1 MAAEEPVVHIICGYH
16 PVEEALRQ
24 GSRPIGTLFLAT
36 RRESSRTRHLSQLA
50 RSLEI
55 KVKFVDTRTLD
66 RMTNSSH
73 QGVVATVEAK
83 KSRHFDDFLDQ
94 VEVAAGMVVV
104 ILDGVQDPHNLGAVL
119 RNCSLNGAAAVIL
132 PRDRTAGVT
141 PTVEKVAAGALEYV
155 DVVKV
160 GNLATAMRKLKEK
173 GFWITGA
180 DPGGKVELPDAD
192 FRGLTA
198 IAIGDEHRGLRRLTK
213 EHCDH
218 LVKIPST
225 GRVASYN
232 MATASGLFLFAAY
245 LQQREESPSP
255 STK

>member
-1 MAAEEPVVHIICGYH
+1 VAAEKPVAHIICGYH

-24 GSRPIGTLFLAT
+24 GSRPLGTLYLAT

-50 RSLEI
+50 RSLGI
-55 KVKFVDTRTLD
+55 KVKFVDTRSLD
-66 RMTNSSH
+66 RMTDSTH
-73 QGVVATVEAK
+73 QGVVATVEA
-83 KSRHFDDFLDQ
+83 RRALDLDDFLGR
-94 VEVAAGMVVV
+94 VEGKEGMVVV

-119 RNCSLNGAAAVIL
+119 RNCSLNGAVAVIL

-155 DVVKV
+155 DVVKI
-160 GNLATAMRKLKEK
+160 GNLAAAMRKLKEK

-180 DPGGKVELPDAD
+180 DPGGEVELPDAD

-198 IAIGDEHRGLRRLTK
+198 IVIGDEHRGLRRLTK
-213 EHCDH
+213 EHCDR

-232 MATASGLFLFAAY
+232 MATASGLFLFTAY
-245 LQQREESPSP
+245 LQQRHGSSSP

>member
-1 MAAEEPVVHIICGYH
+1 MAAEKPVTSIICGYR

-24 GSRPIGTLFLAT
+24 GSRPLGTLFLAT
-36 RRESSRTRHLSQLA
+36 RRESSRTRHLAQLA

-66 RMTNSSH
+66 RMTDSSH

-83 KSRHFDDFLDQ
+83 KSLTLDDFLDQ
-94 VEVAAGMVVV
+94 MGASEGMVVV

-132 PRDRTAGVT
+132 PRDRTAGIT

-160 GNLATAMRKLKEK
+160 GNLATAMKKLKEK

-180 DPGGKVELPDAD
+180 DPGGDVELQSAD
-192 FRGLTA
+192 FRGLAA
-198 IAIGDEHRGLRRLTK
+198 IVIGDEHRGLRRLTK
-213 EHCDH
+213 ERCDH

-232 MATASGLFLFAAY
+232 MATASGLFLFTAY
-245 LQQREESPSP
+245 LQQREDTPDR